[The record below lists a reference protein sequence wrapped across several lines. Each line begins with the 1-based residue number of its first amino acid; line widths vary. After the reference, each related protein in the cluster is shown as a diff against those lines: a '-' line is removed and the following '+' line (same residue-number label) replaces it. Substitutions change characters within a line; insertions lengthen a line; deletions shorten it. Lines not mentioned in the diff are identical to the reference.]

1 MLDLDCNIPL
11 VLNIFAQI
19 EFYPFSI
26 GTLIAII
33 IAFILVLFS
42 ALISGSEVAFFS
54 LKPGDI
60 ETIKKSN
67 SKYDKLILNHIE
79 ESSWLLATILIA
91 NNFVNVGIVI
101 LSALISEMVLNFGS
115 LYPLKFI
122 FETVIITSVILFFG
136 EILPKIYA
144 SQHCHKFAR
153 IMSYPLYFLK
163 KVTFPLGYI
172 LVKSTNIVNKRLAG
186 KSKSL
191 SLDDLSQ
198 ALELTANELKDEKE
212 ILEGIVKFGNLY
224 VEEIMTPRVDV
235 IDIDNKS
242 DFNKVLAVII
252 ESGYSR
258 IPVFEDTPDNVKGV
272 LYVKD
277 LLPYLDQERT
287 FHWQSVIR
295 PAYYVPETKKINDLL
310 SEFKAKKIHM
320 AIVVDEYGGT
330 AGIVTLEDI
339 LEEIVGDISDEMD
352 DDEALYSHLPDG
364 SIIFEGKILLND
376 FYKVSET
383 NEKDFEYEKGDAET
397 LAGLLLELKG
407 EIPQKGETIEFKD
420 FSFTIASAD
429 NRRIKKVRFKKMMN
443 FYKKK

>member
-1 MLDLDCNIPL
+1 M
-11 VLNIFAQI
+11 
-19 EFYPFSI
+19 
-26 GTLIAII
+26 
-33 IAFILVLFS
+33 LVLFS